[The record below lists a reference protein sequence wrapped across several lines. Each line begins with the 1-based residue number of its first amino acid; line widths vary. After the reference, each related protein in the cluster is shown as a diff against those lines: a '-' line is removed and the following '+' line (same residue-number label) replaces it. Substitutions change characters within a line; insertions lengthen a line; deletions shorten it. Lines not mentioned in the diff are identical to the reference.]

1 MPFRNYLNAL
11 SVGQKISCGY
21 ALALG
26 IAVFGTTMG
35 SIVGYSYQKHARQ
48 LLEDVIEETIL
59 IDRLQIKL
67 AYTQLYQQRLEKL
80 VNRPNQLLIE
90 YKLLKKYS
98 KDLEIAWSKLVKS
111 YDEATVG
118 EYEDELEA
126 YEKLIESHDNILGK
140 YLEEVDDFALEFQE
154 NTQNEAEIEQFL
166 KQPAIRYFEDNVNE
180 FSQSLEDLNQ
190 LVIEEEEETT
200 AYLDKIEKRWIQIIA
215 ISLSLSTAI
224 AAILA
229 SYTSRAI
236 ARPIKTVT
244 QFAQQATQTSNFTTE
259 VSIISQDEIGI
270 LADAFNQFVR
280 QVNHL
285 LQEQKQA
292 QHAAEAA
299 NRAKSKFLANMSHEL
314 RTPLNAILGFTQ
326 VILRDE
332 ASPQEQRNYI
342 EIVNRSG
349 EHLLSLINDILEM
362 SKIEA
367 GKITLNPSSFD
378 LYRLLNTLEDL
389 FCLKAQMKD
398 LQLLFERTPEVPQHI
413 TTDENKLRQI
423 LINLLGNAFKFTQ
436 QGSVTLRVSVDRSNC
451 KDANDRRNYPIE
463 LIFEVEDT
471 GMGIVSEEKEGIFE
485 AFGQS
490 EISVKSQTGTGLGLP
505 ISRKFVQLMGG
516 ELDFRSTLNGGSL
529 FYFNLPVLS
538 TQPEKVKPPNSKE
551 RVIGLA
557 PNQPLPRIL
566 IVEDEPINRKL
577 LVKLLTE
584 VGLEVKEAENGQ
596 EAIAISQS
604 WQPHFIWMDIRMPV
618 MNGYQATQAIKADPQ
633 EPRPIIVALTA
644 HSFEEERSEILEA
657 GCDDFVRKP
666 FQAAEIFM
674 VMAKHLN
681 LRYVY
686 REQQKPEPPQ
696 ISKESREQSL
706 VAQLKTMPSEWIEK
720 LEQTAIKG
728 SDDEILQAIEKIPES
743 NHLLRKTLRNW
754 SDDFDFD
761 AIIALI
767 EQSRL

>member
-126 YEKLIESHDNILGK
+126 YERLIESHDNILRE
-140 YLEEVDDFALEFQE
+140 YLGEVDNFALEFEE

-259 VSIISQDEIGI
+259 VSIVSQDEIGI

-389 FCLKAQMKD
+389 FHLKAQMKD

-413 TTDENKLRQI
+413 TTDQNKLRQI

-436 QGSVTLRVSVDRSNC
+436 QGSVTLRVGVDRSNC
-451 KDANDRRNYPIE
+451 TDANDRRNYLIE

-471 GMGIVSEEKEGIFE
+471 GMGIASEEKEGIFE

-490 EISVKSQTGTGLGLP
+490 ESGVQSQTGTGLGLP

-516 ELDFRSTLNGGSL
+516 ELNFRSTLNGGSL